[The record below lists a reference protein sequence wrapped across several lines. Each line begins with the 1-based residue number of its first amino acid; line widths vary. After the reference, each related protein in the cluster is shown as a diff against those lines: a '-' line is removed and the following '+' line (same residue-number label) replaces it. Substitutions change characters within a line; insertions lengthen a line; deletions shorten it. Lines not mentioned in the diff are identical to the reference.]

1 MIDRH
6 IPLGAAGFVE
16 PGKDGNPFEQRR
28 FACTVLPDD
37 DRDRPVET
45 EFEIIAQQREAERIG
60 VAIGDP
66 RWFEPNALE
75 ERRRQIDRANSS

>member
-28 FACTVLPDD
+28 FACTVLPTMIVIA
-37 DRDRPVET
+37 RSKLFWLRIVE
-45 EFEIIAQQREAERIG
+45 FRQ
-60 VAIGDP
+60 
-66 RWFEPNALE
+66 AL
-75 ERRRQIDRANSS
+75 